1 METSKSIDSMDLFF
15 TADSLEGMDLIPGIG
30 EEATSPRQSLV
41 GGGIENESIMIE
53 EEGMEAEFADFVEM
67 FKNELGN
74 DTVPVLNSNGADT
87 GKDCRGV
94 VFVLRRLIIV
104 GN

>member
-1 METSKSIDSMDLFF
+1 
-15 TADSLEGMDLIPGIG
+15 
-30 EEATSPRQSLV
+30 
-41 GGGIENESIMIE
+41 
-53 EEGMEAEFADFVEM
+53 MEAEFADFVEM